1 MVHSEHKHIV
11 YLISSSNTMS
21 FQGYVLPPNYNS
33 RKIAMTVG
41 GCALVTELKRID
53 RSTLATVVGSM
64 SLPFSQALRSR
75 ASPFSVD
82 SATLNG
88 LNDTELE
95 SLKAPRVNVGTG
107 LLELS
112 SSASLTERSGKPTIV
127 QPLPGLVWV
136 KAKGKAEKVD
146 PFIKLWTAYSR
157 GDETREVKSLL
168 DAVLNK
174 HCENL
179 SYDTV
184 AMMLVCM
191 AGKNQVGSY

>member
-1 MVHSEHKHIV
+1 M
-11 YLISSSNTMS
+11 
-21 FQGYVLPPNYNS
+21 
-33 RKIAMTVG
+33 AVG
-41 GCALVTELKRID
+41 GCALVTEVKSIERP
-53 RSTLATVVGSM
+53 TLATVVGSM
-64 SLPFSQALRSR
+64 SVPFSQALRSR
-75 ASPFSVD
+75 ASYTAVD
-82 SATLNG
+82 SATVNA

-107 LLELS
+107 VLELS
-112 SSASLTERSGKPTIV
+112 PSASLNERSGKPTIG
-127 QPLPGLVWV
+127 QPLPGLEWV
-136 KAKGKAEKVD
+136 KAKGKAEKVA

-174 HCENL
+174 HCDNL

-191 AGKNQVGSY
+191 AGKTHEGCWVVLKLVTTTI